1 MDSLRALRPRGEPI
15 WQWRRGSPIRP
26 VVFEDP
32 GKVSDE
38 VVHLHLEHRVVRRLL
53 GRFTAQGF
61 VHHDLSRACLAQT
74 KDSVPRVVLLGRL
87 CLYGARGVR
96 LHEELVPVSAR
107 WTDPED
113 RKGGLT
119 LYRRT
124 AERDTLRLL
133 EDAFLAHGQVPEAAT
148 RRLLGSVSLDVHEL
162 LPFLEERGA
171 EVAADARQQLA
182 TRADAEAKAM
192 KDILISQRDRVS
204 RTEERSRQLRFE
216 LDEEVRQLQAN
227 RRHWERRLGEI
238 EKEIDEEPERVR
250 QAYDVTAE
258 RLEPV
263 GLAYLWPVTG

>member
-1 MDSLRALRPRGEPI
+1 
-15 WQWRRGSPIRP
+15 
-26 VVFEDP
+26 
-32 GKVSDE
+32 
-38 VVHLHLEHRVVRRLL
+38 
-53 GRFTAQGF
+53 
-61 VHHDLSRACLAQT
+61 
-74 KDSVPRVVLLGRL
+74 
-87 CLYGARGVR
+87 
-96 LHEELVPVSAR
+96 
-107 WTDPED
+107 
-113 RKGGLT
+113 
-119 LYRRT
+119 
-124 AERDTLRLL
+124 
-133 EDAFLAHGQVPEAAT
+133 
-148 RRLLGSVSLDVHEL
+148 VSLDVHEL